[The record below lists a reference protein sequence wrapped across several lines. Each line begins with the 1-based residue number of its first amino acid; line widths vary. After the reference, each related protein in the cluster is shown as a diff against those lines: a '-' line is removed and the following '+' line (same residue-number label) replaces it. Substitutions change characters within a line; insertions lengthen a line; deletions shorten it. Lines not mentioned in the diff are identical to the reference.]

1 MRTRPA
7 IDVLKP
13 LGHDG
18 VFLDVILWFLGEA
31 SKVTVYTCCHS
42 NVVPATGLE
51 EGHGTKNYE

>member
-18 VFLDVILWFLGEA
+18 VFLDVILWFLGED
-31 SKVTVYTCCHS
+31 SKVTVHLLSLQRRAGDWTRRRAW
-42 NVVPATGLE
+42 NEKL
-51 EGHGTKNYE
+51 